1 MENTVV
7 SWSDFSSVINA
18 LTAQFS
24 VSTIVA
30 YLAALVAAVIGLNFM
45 WWGVRKG
52 YSKIM
57 AAAKGRT
64 KNL

>member
-1 MENTVV
+1 MESTVV
-7 SWSDFSSVINA
+7 SWSDFSSVISA

-24 VSTIVA
+24 VETIVA

-45 WWGVRKG
+45 WWGIRKG
-52 YSKIM
+52 YAKIM
-57 AAAKGRT
+57 QAAKGRT